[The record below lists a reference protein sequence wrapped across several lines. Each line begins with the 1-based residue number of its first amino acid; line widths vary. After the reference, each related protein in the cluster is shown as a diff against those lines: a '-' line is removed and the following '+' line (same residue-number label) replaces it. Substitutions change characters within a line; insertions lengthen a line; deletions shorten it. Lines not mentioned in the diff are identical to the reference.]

1 MNVNHKFAAIDIGT
15 NAIRLLIYN
24 IYLDLENKPVFK
36 KVGLTRVPIRLGED
50 VFVSKKISDEKID
63 LLKKTMIAFK
73 NLIDVH
79 KVIDYRACATS
90 AMREA
95 KNSSEVIQK
104 LKEETGMEISIID
117 GNTEADLIF
126 SNHIADTMNEN
137 KAYLYI
143 DVGGGSTELTLF
155 YKGKKRFAESF
166 NIGTVRILHDQVSKE
181 TWNDLKRKCNEL
193 VALYKNIIG
202 IGSGGNI
209 IKLQKLSGQMEG
221 VPFTRPQ
228 LKETYMMLKEHTYE
242 QRIRKFGLNTDRA
255 DVIIPAAEIFLFIF
269 KHADIKSII
278 VPKIG
283 LSDGIIHAMYEDYIK
298 KDKDLLVH

>member
-95 KNSSEVIQK
+95 ENSSEVIRK
-104 LKEETGMEISIID
+104 LKEDTGMEISIID

-155 YKGKKRFAESF
+155 YRGKKRYAESF

-181 TWNDLKRKCNEL
+181 SWNDLKRKCNEL

-221 VPFTRPQ
+221 FPFTRPQ
-228 LKETYMMLKEHTYE
+228 LKETYLMLKEHTYE

-283 LSDGIIHAMYEDYIK
+283 LSDGIIHAMYEDYIE